1 MAVYRKPDGTELLVC
16 DGCGI
21 AHDGTRADL
30 SAMTKVDFSA
40 EMIAAGFPEGTAL
53 DAKDYCPACN
63 GTETSNG

>member
-1 MAVYRKPDGTELLVC
+1 MAVYRKPDGNELLVC

-21 AHDGTRADL
+21 AHDGTRPDL

-53 DAKDYCPACN
+53 NVKDHCPACN
-63 GTETSNG
+63 KPEAADG